1 MAGSPDEVRSFRR
14 GAFVSALPAT
24 ARIWLALDA
33 PGHNEA
39 PLEAAVGLARE
50 LRGEVAAVFVEN
62 VDLIRLA
69 GFPGAAE
76 TRLFGRDTVPL
87 ALDELE
93 AALRAQA
100 LLLERMLGRVA
111 RQAGVNWS
119 FQRTRGRIVH
129 LALELAA
136 SAECIVVP
144 PGSCSIAMG
153 PYTAGRSRPAAARS
167 SALQIW
173 AMPGDGPDAPRVL
186 EIGHS
191 LLQRAHVPGRV
202 VMPHSQAGARSVR
215 SWLALQGQAD
225 DWRESSETELASAGR
240 AVRSTGQ
247 RLLIV
252 PKPADSHAVGKL
264 EEAFRQLGWTL
275 LMV

>member
-1 MAGSPDEVRSFRR
+1 MTDAPV
-14 GAFVSALPAT
+14 P

-33 PGHNEA
+33 PGRNEG

-50 LRGEVAAVFVEN
+50 LHGEVAAVFVEN

-76 TRLFGRDTVPL
+76 TRLFGREAVPL

-100 LLLERMLGRVA
+100 LLIERMLGRVA
-111 RQAGVNWS
+111 RQAGVSWS

-136 SAECIVVP
+136 SAECIVLP
-144 PGSCSIAMG
+144 PASCSVSMG
-153 PYTAGRSRPAAARS
+153 PYAGAGSRAVASRSPSLRV
-167 SALQIW
+167 W
-173 AMPGDGPDAPRVL
+173 AMPGEGPGAVRVL
-186 EIGHS
+186 EMGHR
-191 LLQRAHVPGRV
+191 LLRLARAPGRL
-202 VMPHSQAGARSVR
+202 VMPATAVGAESVR
-215 SWLALQGQAD
+215 SWLARQGQEGEWLEATG
-225 DWRESSETELASAGR
+225 TELATMGR
-240 AVRSTGQ
+240 AGSPTEH
-247 RLLIV
+247 RLLIL
-252 PKPADSHAVGKL
+252 PKPADPQAIGRL
-264 EEAFRQLGWTL
+264 EAAFRRIGWTL